1 MARQPAG
8 RISDTLLHG
17 WPALGLPAITVHVA
31 PGLGP
36 GFLAE
41 IDAIAVV

>member
-8 RISDTLLHG
+8 QISGTLLHG
-17 WPALGLPAITVHVA
+17 WPALGLPAITVHVTR
-31 PGLGP
+31 GLGR